1 MQKRA
6 AQSLER
12 DGRCDG
18 VVDGVQTL
26 YLCWVDEVDLNHEVK
41 AAVSAEAQS
50 DEESAMRLVKRLLD
64 SIYMRLLSVGN
75 CQSGERSVDSLR
87 LPEKEE
93 HDIR

>member
-1 MQKRA
+1 MTTRTSSAVSVQSEMESSATA
-6 AQSLER
+6 ASP
-12 DGRCDG
+12 
-18 VVDGVQTL
+18 
-26 YLCWVDEVDLNHEVK
+26 LCWVDEVDLNHEVK

-87 LPEKEE
+87 FETARK
-93 HDIR
+93 RGA